1 MIPLTCLDGLWAEPA
16 RGIGSSCCDGAGVPW
31 VVAGCAVAAEV
42 LACEAA
48 ALDLDGILTGRLVE
62 LPSAGFGFARFR
74 GPMVK

>member
-1 MIPLTCLDGLWAEPA
+1 M
-16 RGIGSSCCDGAGVPW
+16 PW